1 MHAMRVEL
9 ITNGYITIVYNRSQK
24 NIYITT
30 TTPTSQDTKEYNTKI
45 QITAESEIASEYGQ
59 EYKLD

>member
-1 MHAMRVEL
+1 MRGGFVV
-9 ITNGYITIVYNRSQK
+9 TNGHITIVYNRSQT

-30 TTPTSQDTKEYNTKI
+30 TLMSQDTNGYNIKI